1 MDGRKRLSG
10 AAYRRK
16 AEEKKQKE
24 DDTLKKVRK
33 LESFFSYEKT
43 ENKISEEPK
52 IHVSNSNTGGT
63 GNECKT
69 TNQGSST
76 SDENNEIH
84 PEPSTSASP
93 GLDKNNDSIICLPDN
108 DPYQWVITDE
118 TIDFL
123 IKQGIK
129 QNDDSD
135 FSKSVRLYHDGR
147 KRYCTDSLFKRK
159 LLNGNVVKREYLVY
173 SPSQGS
179 LYCAPCMLF
188 GGLSGFAS
196 KSGFNDWIHA
206 VQRISEHENSS
217 SHRDCAITFK
227 TRANELSRIDKKLVT
242 VFEQE
247 VQYWRNVLQ
256 RVISVLKKLSSRGLA
271 FRGDNE
277 VFGSEHNGNFMMC
290 LELIAE
296 YDPFLSAHISRYGNP
311 GSGRTSYLSPVICD
325 DLIKIMGEKVVS
337 KIVEEVQLCKYY
349 SVIVDSSPDITHN
362 DQLTFIVRYVNE
374 IGEAHERFLTF
385 FKNPGHTGENLA
397 DAVLEILKS
406 INLEISDCRGQTYD
420 NCSNMSGIY
429 SGLQARIK
437 AINPLAFYIP
447 CAAHSANLSGSRAA
461 ECCRESVTFFDF
473 LQSIFNFFLVRHRD
487 GICFYHI
494 LVQKAQH

>member
-1 MDGRKRLSG
+1 M
-10 AAYRRK
+10 
-16 AEEKKQKE
+16 
-24 DDTLKKVRK
+24 
-33 LESFFSYEKT
+33 
-43 ENKISEEPK
+43 
-52 IHVSNSNTGGT
+52 
-63 GNECKT
+63 
-69 TNQGSST
+69 
-76 SDENNEIH
+76 
-84 PEPSTSASP
+84 
-93 GLDKNNDSIICLPDN
+93 
-108 DPYQWVITDE
+108 
-118 TIDFL
+118 
-123 IKQGIK
+123 
-129 QNDDSD
+129 
-135 FSKSVRLYHDGR
+135 
-147 KRYCTDSLFKRK
+147 
-159 LLNGNVVKREYLVY
+159 
-173 SPSQGS
+173 
-179 LYCAPCMLF
+179 
-188 GGLSGFAS
+188 
-196 KSGFNDWIHA
+196 
-206 VQRISEHENSS
+206 
-217 SHRDCAITFK
+217 
-227 TRANELSRIDKKLVT
+227 
-242 VFEQE
+242 
-247 VQYWRNVLQ
+247 
-256 RVISVLKKLSSRGLA
+256 
-271 FRGDNE
+271 
-277 VFGSEHNGNFMMC
+277 FGSEHNGNFMMC

-447 CAAHSANLSGSRAA
+447 CAAHSANLSGSQPA

-473 LQSIFNFFLVRHRD
+473 LQSIFNFFSSSTQRWNLLLSFFGPKSSTLKSLSQTHWS
-487 GICFYHI
+487 
-494 LVQKAQH
+494 A